1 MNNVNNFHDF
11 SNLIAVH
18 HLNDLEEEVPFF
30 RLPREMIVKILSY
43 IPYQHLITSVSLVN
57 KKFHQIIAEDH
68 LMLTD
73 LEINFSSF
81 SPKFE
86 EQSFKIT
93 KVLNSAKSLRY
104 LTIHVNNHLC
114 GMLEAVGK
122 HCKQLRGLKI
132 LYSTGNFISLRQKEE
147 CSSHLISIAENCKY
161 LKDLR
166 LLINCSFY
174 TKDLIKQMIV
184 LRQNTLTAL
193 EIDSFELNSEIFRH
207 ISTCHKLEELKL
219 PKFERLKGSCFL
231 ILSKKLSGIKI
242 LELCARKLS
251 DEYLA
256 QGLEKCVSLKHLKL
270 HQANRLSKNGINII
284 ANLSTLKKLQ
294 INIRSRGLLKAGD
307 LGDAFSNGL
316 LFNLE
321 YLELTGYIDLG
332 DHELIGIIRRY
343 PNLRSMVLD
352 GCNNVTST
360 CFRYIFENYKYLRPL
375 KINGHSAPKSTT
387 EVKNLKYIDNKRNS
401 IRNA

>member
-1 MNNVNNFHDF
+1 MNNVNNFHTF

-18 HLNDLEEEVPFF
+18 HLKNLEEEVPFF
-30 RLPREMIVKILSY
+30 RLPREMMVNILSH
-43 IPYQHLITSVSLVN
+43 IPYQHLITSVSLVC

-68 LMLTD
+68 YLLTD
-73 LEINFSSF
+73 LEINISSF

-93 KVLNSAKSLRY
+93 KVLNSAKNLRY

-122 HCKQLRGLKI
+122 QCKQLRGLKI

-174 TKDLIKQMIV
+174 TKDLIKQMLV

-207 ISTCHKLEELKL
+207 VSTCHRLEELKL
-219 PKFERLKGSCFL
+219 PKFERLKGPCFL
-231 ILSKKLSGIKI
+231 ILSKKLSSIKI
-242 LELCARKLS
+242 LELCVRKLS

-256 QGLEKCVSLKHLKL
+256 QGLEKCVSLEQLTL
-270 HQANRLSKNGINII
+270 HQANRLSKNGINTVT
-284 ANLSTLKKLQ
+284 NLTTLKKLH
-294 INIRSRGLLKAGD
+294 INIRSRGLIKAGD
-307 LGDAFSNGL
+307 FKDAFTNGRL
-316 LFNLE
+316 YNLE
-321 YLELTGYIDLG
+321 HLELTGYIDLG
-332 DHELIGIIRRY
+332 DHELIGIIHKY
-343 PNLRSMVLD
+343 PNLRSVVLD
-352 GCNNVTST
+352 GCNNVTLT
-360 CFRYIFENYKYLRPL
+360 CFRYLYNNYKYLRHL
-375 KINGHSAPKSTT
+375 KINGHSVPKSITRLR
-387 EVKNLKYIDNKRNS
+387 NLKLSDKRNS
-401 IRNA
+401 SA